1 MDIESL
7 KAALDSK
14 YQVERVLGQGGM
26 ATVFLARDV
35 KLDRDVAI
43 KVLSASL
50 AGDAEGSRSLN
61 AWPESARH

>member
-1 MDIESL
+1 MSL
-7 KAALDSK
+7 QPGSRIGPYEVIAQIGEGGTG
-14 YQVERVLGQGGM
+14 QVYR
-26 ATVFLARDV
+26 ARDA